1 MKILPLFL
9 LYFIISLSVT
19 GQYNTTTNHI
29 DSLLQAL
36 AKTTVDTVK
45 YELRFQLGLA
55 NQSVNPNKA
64 VHHFQESLKIAKA
77 LDDLKRIKSCL
88 LSLSFL
94 YKDIGETPKSIEI
107 LQEVLHYSEKD
118 KGSDYAMALA
128 FIGENYKVQGDLVN
142 SLNYTR
148 RAYLLSEDN
157 LKNKTKKFDKAG
169 YVAGPLKMG
178 EIFEITNQLDS
189 ALYYAQMSYK
199 RVLEK
204 PVPFFYCDICNL
216 LGKIYDRLNQN
227 KTAIGYYHLALKK
240 AREVNFPNNIQ
251 RSQLAIASFYYK
263 TSQPDSAIYYASQA
277 YEGAKKLKGF
287 EVMKQAAGLLRIVYK
302 KQGNYIKA
310 LFYSDLA
317 VAARDSISGAEKV
330 REVQNLTHREERR
343 QQIIQQKIEEEH
355 IAFENKVKIYALLA
369 ILIGVLLLATILYR
383 NNRQK
388 HKANELLHEQKEE
401 IQKQKAQLQM
411 SFDNLKITQN
421 QLIQAEKLASL
432 GELTAGIA
440 HEIQNPL
447 NFVNNF
453 SEMSVELAQEL
464 KEEAGKPEIDKE
476 LIIDL
481 ANDLAQNQQKIKH
494 HGKRASSIVSGM
506 LEHSRT
512 STGESTLTNINKL
525 ADEYLRLSYHGMRAK
540 YKDFNA
546 DYELIADEN
555 VPMINVVPQDIGRVL
570 LNLIN
575 NAFYAVSQRNHVETL
590 HATSLPTNNPKYQS
604 IVIVSIQH
612 TNNQIVVAIKDNG
625 AGIPDSIKEKI
636 FQPFFTT
643 KPTGE
648 GTGLGLSLAYDIVTK
663 GHGGT
668 LEVVSVEGEGTTF
681 IVKLPIQ

>member
-1 MKILPLFL
+1 MKKLPLFF
-9 LYFIISLSVT
+9 LYFIISLSVS
-19 GQYNTTTNHI
+19 GQYNPTTNHI

-36 AKTTVDTVK
+36 TKTTVDTVK
-45 YELRFQLGLA
+45 YKLRFQLGLA

-77 LDDLKRIKSCL
+77 LDDLKRIKSSL
-88 LSLSFL
+88 LSLSLL
-94 YKDIGETPKSIEI
+94 YKDIGEAPKSIEM
-107 LQEVLHYSEKD
+107 LKEVLHYSEKD

-148 RAYLLSEDN
+148 RAYLLSEEN

-204 PVPFFYCDICNL
+204 PIPFFYCDICNL

-227 KTAIGYYHLALKK
+227 KTAIGYYHLALSK
-240 AREVNFPNNIQ
+240 AVEVNFPNNIQ
-251 RSQLAIASFYYK
+251 RSQLAIASFYHK

-277 YEGAKKLKGF
+277 YDGAKKLKGF

-302 KQGNYIKA
+302 KQGNYVKA

-317 VAARDSISGAEKV
+317 VAARDSITGAEKV

-343 QQIIQQKIEEEH
+343 QQMIQQKIEDEH
-355 IAFENKVKIYALLA
+355 TAFENKVKIYALLA
-369 ILIGVLLLATILYR
+369 ILIAVLLLATILYR

-401 IQKQKAQLQM
+401 IQKQKVQLQM

-453 SEMSVELAQEL
+453 SELSL
-464 KEEAGKPEIDKE
+464 E
-476 LIIDL
+476 LIEEIKQEREVRSEQRDEGLIDELL
-481 ANDLAQNQQKIKH
+481 ADLSQNQAKIYH

-512 STGESTLTNINKL
+512 STGERTLTNINKL

-540 YKDFNA
+540 NKDFSA

-555 VPMINVVPQDIGRVL
+555 LPLINVVPQDIGRVL

-575 NAFYAVSQRNHVETL
+575 NAFYAVNVGEVQNLADV
-590 HATSLPTNNPKYQS
+590 KK
-604 IVIVSIQH
+604 VIVTTGH
-612 TNNQIVVAIKDNG
+612 TTGGEPHNQLIIKVIDNG
-625 AGIPDSIKEKI
+625 TGISEATKAKI

-648 GTGLGLSLAYDIVTK
+648 GTGLGLSLSYDIITK

-668 LEVVSVEGEGTTF
+668 IEVESVEGEGTTF
-681 IVKLPIQ
+681 TVKLPL